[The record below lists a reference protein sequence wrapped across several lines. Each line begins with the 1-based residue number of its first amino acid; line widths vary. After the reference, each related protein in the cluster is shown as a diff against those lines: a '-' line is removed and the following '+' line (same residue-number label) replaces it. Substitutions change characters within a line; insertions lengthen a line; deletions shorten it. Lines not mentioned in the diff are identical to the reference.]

1 MVTTSTA
8 SPDTAGRSA
17 IKIGQLVMLV
27 STDGYTPPMG
37 SVSEIS
43 ERSVHARVPGNG
55 RAAKTAF
62 HSTGYAALAA
72 SAIAILHLADMK
84 ETVGMAQHDPQANQR
99 WQLPGPVQ
107 LGRAW
112 WDGKKSRS
120 QHGRT
125 D

>member
-1 MVTTSTA
+1 
-8 SPDTAGRSA
+8 
-17 IKIGQLVMLV
+17 MLV
-27 STDGYTPPMG
+27 GTDGYTPPMG

-72 SAIAILHLADMK
+72 SAIAILHLPDIK
-84 ETVGMAQHDPQANQR
+84 ETVGMARSTIHKRISAGSFPARSNSA
-99 WQLPGPVQ
+99 
-107 LGRAW
+107 RAW
-112 WDGKKSRS
+112 WHGKKSRS